1 MDLTRKQK
9 TTKYICCCL
18 LILLADLLQNVSG
31 LLPEIGGARCFLLI
45 PAVVILSFGED
56 EIKAALLGLF
66 AGFLWDMSSA
76 VHMGFNCIFFST
88 ICFIS
93 AALVSHLIRDTFITN
108 MLVSVTAIILYCLT
122 YWLCFI
128 VIKGVEGG
136 EGTLLSFFLP
146 CAVYTTVITPI
157 VYIIYKPIKKRL
169 KNQKAEK

>member
-1 MDLTRKQK
+1 MDLTRKQR

-31 LLPEIGGARCFLLI
+31 LLPEIFGARCFLII
-45 PAVVILSFGED
+45 PAVVILSLGED
-56 EIKAALLGLF
+56 ELTASLLGLF

-76 VHMGFNCIFFST
+76 VHMGFNCIFFAV

-93 AALVSHLIRDTFITN
+93 AALVNRLIRDTFITN
-108 MLVSVTAIILYCLT
+108 MLLSITAIILYCLT

-136 EGTLLSFFLP
+136 EGTILSFYLP
-146 CAVYTTVITPI
+146 CAVYTAAITPI
-157 VYIIYKPIKKRL
+157 VFIIYKPIKKKLR
-169 KNQKAEK
+169 KQKYEK